1 MTVFEKIMLALIVI
15 FGGCAIAV
23 VALFWFIG
31 MSFL

>member
-1 MTVFEKIMLALIVI
+1 MTTFEKLMLVLIVI
-15 FGGCAIAV
+15 FGACAIAV